1 MVGMPLSTEQV
12 AAKYNLTV
20 EEVLAAKDKYRIEVP
35 LVGGELRWRD
45 VDVLRLQGNL
55 QAARVAAQVRAQA
68 QAEGDARFKAWRDA
82 NPVQEYVNPKP
93 VTFKA
98 GVVVDT

>member
-1 MVGMPLSTEQV
+1 MVGVPLTTEQV

-20 EEVLAAKDKYRIEVP
+20 EEVLAAKDKYGIEP
-35 LVGGELRWRD
+35 ATVGGELRWRD
-45 VDVLRLQGNL
+45 VDVLRFQGHLQSE
-55 QAARVAAQVRAQA
+55 RVAAQVRSQEKAA
-68 QAEGDARFKAWRDA
+68 SDARFLAWRKA

-98 GVVVDT
+98 GIVVDT